1 MASSQSYLSLDK
13 RVNLQVAPLNQNE
26 IKAWVFIN
34 LQKNPVDNPNY
45 DGPDLDDAV
54 LASCVTYREDCDAEN
69 KEYTAKIKEYGFDYK
84 NGGRITILKFR
95 TIGNTLQVDEKCIE
109 LPRVREYWVLNGLKH
124 AVVAEL
130 SPTGDANST
139 AQGEA
144 L

>member
-1 MASSQSYLSLDK
+1 MASQSYLSLDK

-26 IKAWVFIN
+26 IKVWVFIN
-34 LQKNPVDNPNY
+34 LQKDPVDNPNY
-45 DGPDLDDAV
+45 NEPDLDDAV
-54 LASCVTYREDCDAEN
+54 LASCVTFREDCVAEN
-69 KEYTAKIKEYGFDYK
+69 EEYKSLIKKYGFDYK
-84 NGGRITILKFR
+84 NGGRITIFRFR
-95 TIGNTLQVDEKCIE
+95 TTGTALQVEEKCIE
-109 LPRVREYWVLNGLKH
+109 LPIEREYWVLTGLKH